1 MKKIIEF
8 TKNWKHR
15 NLLHVLG
22 GFLMGAFL
30 SLLFAWYISL
40 VLIITFANY
49 WEFCQKKDFGAKY
62 SISDILLT
70 TLGGVVAIGLVHFF
84 TYKYSHKRCAINNK
98 TIKQLIM
105 DGKYNT
111 IQHLRVDSSYSLY
124 NSGVKCLYIFYS
136 RE

>member
-15 NLLHVLG
+15 NLLHVVG

-40 VLIITFANY
+40 VFIITFANY
-49 WEFCQKKDFGAKY
+49 WEYSQKKDFVAKY

-70 TLGGVVAIGLVHFF
+70 TLGSVVAIVLVHFF
-84 TYKYSHKRCAINNK
+84 T
-98 TIKQLIM
+98 
-105 DGKYNT
+105 
-111 IQHLRVDSSYSLY
+111 
-124 NSGVKCLYIFYS
+124 
-136 RE
+136 